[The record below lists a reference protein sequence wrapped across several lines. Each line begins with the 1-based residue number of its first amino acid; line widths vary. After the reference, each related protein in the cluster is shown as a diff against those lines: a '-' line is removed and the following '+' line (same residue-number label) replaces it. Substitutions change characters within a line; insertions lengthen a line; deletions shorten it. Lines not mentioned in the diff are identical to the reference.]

1 MARWLKTCRSLRR
14 CSGSTQCSIR
24 FGTIR
29 ASKNSHRARRKKRS
43 RKGRTDETSVALCG
57 SAVILANAQRTK
69 SALRSDSYRAARN
82 FSARR
87 SSRKGTFHAAA
98 IDRQHFFLAILR
110 AARYGR
116 SHRQHG
122 QLFDR
127 CGGNEEFCTRSI
139 DKSDRDTRRPAG
151 NALAENFPHP
161 EDHGGAAKI
170 SFGGCQA
177 RLSNGNANGVR
188 RLKAIGAGSKGTNHK
203 WTRMDTKNE
212 KLLLKDEV
220 FQIVGCA

>member
-1 MARWLKTCRSLRR
+1 MARWLKTCCSLRSH
-14 CSGSTQCSIR
+14 SGSTQCSIR

-29 ASKNSHRARRKKRS
+29 ASKTSHRARRKKRS

-82 FSARR
+82 FRAHR
-87 SSRKGTFHAAA
+87 SSGKGTGHAAA
-98 IDRQHFFLAILR
+98 IDRQHFFLAVLR

-139 DKSDRDTRRPAG
+139 DKSDRDTRRSVG
-151 NALAENFPHP
+151 NAFAENFPHP

-170 SFGGCQA
+170 SSGRRQA
-177 RLSNGNANGVR
+177 RVGDRNTNC
-188 RLKAIGAGSKGTNHK
+188 IGAVKASHNDEAQMTNVEG
-203 WTRMDTKNE
+203 MTKHE
-212 KLLLKDEV
+212 
-220 FQIVGCA
+220 